1 MSPPSSNYS
10 RSVLTMALNQAVK
23 RRLLPTNPVNAVER
37 VRTEKREMTVCTTKQ
52 VGAFLEQ
59 SQPHGLYA
67 LL

>member
-1 MSPPSSNYS
+1 
-10 RSVLTMALNQAVK
+10 MALNQAVK